1 MHNLE
6 YEEASKKKKQYLRK
20 GIKLNLKGP
29 SRIKL
34 NKIIKIDS
42 SILYKHK
49 IINKDAETS
58 NGFEKEDREEKRSGI
73 IEDKD

>member
-1 MHNLE
+1 MKL
-6 YEEASKKKKQYLRK
+6 SKL
-20 GIKLNLKGP
+20 
-29 SRIKL
+29 
-34 NKIIKIDS
+34 
-42 SILYKHK
+42 ILAYYANTK